1 MNSRAIYPESFARNL
16 PYTCSLITSKL
27 LKCLGIYLSYD
38 LLKSVHVVPFLF
50 LVHVF
55 SALPFLLLQKPFS
68 NGKHLTKNEW
78 LKIFRYSL
86 GNVLINVLWMFG
98 LTQCGPL
105 RTLLLYEHSSI
116 VVLALLSALFT
127 NSGSPAKLR
136 GGVFFVIAAFGL
148 LAFDHDDMREHA
160 AKHGD
165 DHQHSGVVSHLFEH
179 LTHWTGLSDHK
190 GGVMLLLLTLCART
204 GYESYSRKLA
214 VEVGGTKRLRAL
226 ISFFSAAWMLPWTLF
241 NLTFS
246 SEIEVSFFSLIIPC
260 LFVAIFVFVIDY
272 YVENLSIQKLET
284 HRCARISMFTT
295 VFVAL
300 VIGAFWKNSY
310 QSFTDSSKNLVI
322 TEDHQM
328 SGGVVFSV
336 VLFLFAT
343 QILTEPSRTTRGSF
357 IGYSPAGMPLYNLS
371 GDAFHRTSSSL
382 LLIAKNGLR
391 QILEESD
398 SRKIFY
404 FLCLNLSFTFIEL
417 IYGAWTN
424 SLGLISDGFHM
435 LFDCSALVMGL
446 YAAVMSRWAP
456 TRTFSYGFDRVEILS
471 GFING
476 LFLVVV
482 AFFVFSEAVGRLFDP
497 PEIRTERLLS
507 VAVAGLIVNL
517 LGIMAF
523 SHGHTHSHGGGGSH
537 GHGHSHGGHGQNT
550 NMRGV
555 FLHVLAD
562 TLGSVGVIVSSIL
575 IENFG
580 WNIADPLCSLFIAIM
595 IFVSVLP
602 LLKDSSCIL
611 LLQAPSDLGEDI
623 ESKFKKVLYVEG
635 VLGYR
640 NEHIWRHSTNVL
652 AATIHVQ
659 ISPQAS
665 EQKVLL
671 QVTSLLK
678 ELGVTNIAIQIEKET
693 FFQHL
698 AGLGKSLEEVKQMA
712 KSVKTLKEAGTKHIV
727 NSI

>member
-1 MNSRAIYPESFARNL
+1 
-16 PYTCSLITSKL
+16 
-27 LKCLGIYLSYD
+27 
-38 LLKSVHVVPFLF
+38 
-50 LVHVF
+50 
-55 SALPFLLLQKPFS
+55 
-68 NGKHLTKNEW
+68 
-78 LKIFRYSL
+78 
-86 GNVLINVLWMFG
+86 
-98 LTQCGPL
+98 
-105 RTLLLYEHSSI
+105 
-116 VVLALLSALFT
+116 
-127 NSGSPAKLR
+127 
-136 GGVFFVIAAFGL
+136 
-148 LAFDHDDMREHA
+148 
-160 AKHGD
+160 
-165 DHQHSGVVSHLFEH
+165 
-179 LTHWTGLSDHK
+179 
-190 GGVMLLLLTLCART
+190 
-204 GYESYSRKLA
+204 
-214 VEVGGTKRLRAL
+214 
-226 ISFFSAAWMLPWTLF
+226 
-241 NLTFS
+241 
-246 SEIEVSFFSLIIPC
+246 
-260 LFVAIFVFVIDY
+260 
-272 YVENLSIQKLET
+272 
-284 HRCARISMFTT
+284 
-295 VFVAL
+295 
-300 VIGAFWKNSY
+300 
-310 QSFTDSSKNLVI
+310 
-322 TEDHQM
+322 
-328 SGGVVFSV
+328 
-336 VLFLFAT
+336 
-343 QILTEPSRTTRGSF
+343 
-357 IGYSPAGMPLYNLS
+357 
-371 GDAFHRTSSSL
+371 
-382 LLIAKNGLR
+382 
-391 QILEESD
+391 
-398 SRKIFY
+398 
-404 FLCLNLSFTFIEL
+404 
-417 IYGAWTN
+417 
-424 SLGLISDGFHM
+424 M

-446 YAAVMSRWAP
+446 YAAVMSKWTP

-623 ESKFKKVLYVEG
+623 ESKLKKVLYVEG

-678 ELGVTNIAIQIEKET
+678 ELGVTNIAIQIEKDT

-698 AGLGKSLEEVKQMA
+698 AGLGKSVEEVKQMA

-727 NSI
+727 NSV